1 MRLSTGIILSIL
13 STNVFAIE
21 HPNGAHSGSLL
32 ARRAVVADADG
43 PSLHKRNNDKKPEEP
58 EEQAKPKVSSDPDS
72 GKEAYAYDNPV
83 FEDDFHSTPNTSDD
97 TQEDPTNSPIYVP
110 NQDDKGKG
118 ARKKAYAGLVSG
130 RGRLSFVDAPRDFSS
145 QVLGYTRKGL
155 SPVKLGLEWVVNESR
170 LLVASE
176 RVSDRLV
183 GKKGNKIGD
192 EVDVMLEYALKI
204 SKICKKLYKDPVES
218 PFSLYLSSAISYES
232 KEEYKGLRNDVMD
245 SIKLYI
251 SVINT
256 AIKSTIN
263 DPKNVVFE
271 LKKIVEKTNGFYE
284 FISSTE
290 PRYSSFLAGLGISDD
305 KNLANLEMH
314 IKEIETY
321 RLWLS
326 KRFNNI
332 VKMVEDYTAN
342 SKQ

>member
-1 MRLSTGIILSIL
+1 MLSA
-13 STNVFAIE
+13 NVFAIE
-21 HPNGAHSGSLL
+21 HLNGAHSGSLL
-32 ARRAVVADADG
+32 ARRAVVADTDG
-43 PSLHKRNNDKKPEEP
+43 PFLQKRNNGKEQEEQ
-58 EEQAKPKVSSDPDS
+58 EEQAKPKVSVLILTLAKS
-72 GKEAYAYDNPV
+72 
-83 FEDDFHSTPNTSDD
+83 H
-97 TQEDPTNSPIYVP
+97 
-110 NQDDKGKG
+110 DKGKG
-118 ARKKAYAGLVSG
+118 ARKKAYTGLGSG

-271 LKKIVEKTNGFYE
+271 LKK
-284 FISSTE
+284 
-290 PRYSSFLAGLGISDD
+290 L
-305 KNLANLEMH
+305 
-314 IKEIETY
+314 
-321 RLWLS
+321 
-326 KRFNNI
+326 
-332 VKMVEDYTAN
+332 
-342 SKQ
+342 